1 MRRTFNPVHEQ
12 WQRTA
17 CNLTGLQFVSRC
29 DLEGG
34 GPSVP
39 LTRPHRVRHILG
51 DGNCLFRSLSYITGT
66 EAQHLQVREALLNH
80 LVSIEDMMIGHHIS
94 GEYSSVVEYIRGTNM
109 DRNGTWDTD
118 IELITASH
126 MLNTSLSM
134 YDTVSGTWTTYGPH
148 NVDRSLSANVSD
160 MSMYIR
166 HPPDHFDVVCSVV

>member
-1 MRRTFNPVHEQ
+1 MK
-12 WQRTA
+12 
-17 CNLTGLQFVSRC
+17 
-29 DLEGG
+29 
-34 GPSVP
+34 
-39 LTRPHRVRHILG
+39 HILG
-51 DGNCLFRSLSYITGT
+51 DGSCLFRSLSYIITGT
-66 EAQHLQVREALLNH
+66 EAQHLQVRETLLSH

-109 DRNGTWDTD
+109 DWNGTWGTD
-118 IELITASH
+118 IELMTTSH

-148 NVDRSLSANVSD
+148 NVDRSLSTNVTE